1 MNKIRIYLWLRIGDK
16 IIVYPI
22 QLKINNKGYSLLT
35 VYLDIIWI
43 LNFLF
48 DSLLLF
54 LTGLILKRRTKKWRV
69 FLGGFFGSLIIFAPF
84 TPFAIL
90 TSSFFKIFISILMV
104 IVAFGFK
111 RIKYFFANLSIFY
124 LVTFAMGGAMIGVHY
139 LLNFDY
145 NLANALFL
153 THIQDFGDPI
163 SWLFVILGFPVLW
176 YFSKNTFDRF
186 ESIKIQSDQLI
197 DLEVFIFD
205 KSVRLRGLVDS
216 GNQLYDSL
224 TRRPVMI
231 VSLEKMTNLLPKEII
246 PIFNNVNQLWNESN
260 EVPNEWVNR
269 LSVVPYRVVGKD
281 HQLIVTFRPDKV
293 MFMQNEEKFQTD
305 KLLIGLVDQK
315 LSSDDTFDSIIHP
328 KILTSAKGQQV
339 S

>member
-1 MNKIRIYLWLRIGDK
+1 
-16 IIVYPI
+16 
-22 QLKINNKGYSLLT
+22 
-35 VYLDIIWI
+35 
-43 LNFLF
+43 
-48 DSLLLF
+48 
-54 LTGLILKRRTKKWRV
+54 
-69 FLGGFFGSLIIFAPF
+69 
-84 TPFAIL
+84 
-90 TSSFFKIFISILMV
+90 MV

-216 GNQLYDSL
+216 GNQLYDPL

>member
-1 MNKIRIYLWLRIGDK
+1 MNKIRIYLWIRIGDK

-22 QLKINNKGYSLLT
+22 QLKINNKGYTLLT

-69 FLGGFFGSLIIFAPF
+69 FLGGFFGSLIILAPF

-111 RIKYFFANLSIFY
+111 RMKYFFANLSIFY

-145 NLANALFL
+145 DLANALFL
-153 THIQDFGDPI
+153 THIQGFGDPI

-176 YFSKNTFDRF
+176 YFSKNTFDQF
-186 ESIKIQSDQLI
+186 ENHKIQSDQLI

-216 GNQLYDSL
+216 GNQLYDPL

-231 VSLEKMTNLLPKEII
+231 VSLKKMTYLLPKEII

-305 KLLIGLVDQK
+305 KLLIGLVNQK